1 MTVGILQIDLF
12 LAENQSLKEKRMILK
27 SLKTRLRNTFNVA
40 VSELDH
46 HDKWQR
52 TSIGIVSIGNEKKAI
67 DSMLAKIV
75 EFVER
80 DRSVEII
87 DYSTELL

>member
-1 MTVGILQIDLF
+1 MNIGILQIDLF
-12 LAENQSLKEKRMILK
+12 MSDSQSLKEKRMVLK
-27 SLKTRLRNTFNVA
+27 SLKTRLRNNFNVA
-40 VSELDH
+40 VSELDYH
-46 HDKWQR
+46 EKWQR
-52 TSIGIVSIGNEKKAI
+52 TSIGVVSIGNERRAL

-87 DYSTELL
+87 DYSTEFL

>member
-12 LAENQSLKEKRMILK
+12 LPENQSLKEKRMVLR
-27 SLKTRLRNTFNVA
+27 SLKTRLRNSFNVA

-52 TSIGIVSIGNEKKAI
+52 TSIGIVSISNERKAM
-67 DSMLAKIV
+67 DSMLAKVV
-75 EFVER
+75 EFVEH
-80 DRSVEII
+80 DRSVEIV
-87 DYSTELL
+87 DYSVELL

>member
-1 MTVGILQIDLF
+1 MTIGILQIDLF
-12 LAENQSLKEKRMILK
+12 LAENHSLKEKRMILK
-27 SLKTRLRNTFNVA
+27 SIKTRLHNTFNVA

-52 TSIGIVSIGNEKKAI
+52 TSIGIVSIGNEKRAI

>member
-12 LAENQSLKEKRMILK
+12 LAENHSLKEKRMILK
-27 SLKTRLRNTFNVA
+27 SLKTRLHNTFNVA
-40 VSELDH
+40 VSELDY